1 MRAPT
6 RDYSSLKSAVANKYS
21 AQAGGLTA
29 QGIKLNSDNVE
40 IAKKAVD
47 ISQKSIALSKKSLDV
62 TGEYN
67 RKQATVNAINA
78 GVNIV
83 NAGVDLASKIYSIVQ
98 TNQAGKAQSALLAI
112 NQENSRKTKESVLNG
127 TSYIQYNEDGSYS
140 IVIDPEL
147 VQWQQDQ
154 IKAFRDD
161 KKMDDTVR
169 NNAIASLE
177 GMFSETSE
185 SLMSTIAKNAA
196 SEIQNSFNANLL
208 AAQGQDVNLWSY
220 EDLISGKYDD
230 DSLYSAGYSLINSRK
245 DLSDREKESL
255 RTQYR
260 ESVNLERAT
269 NMVSEAARKG
279 GKPKAYEVAEWFRS
293 AYNYDD
299 STITKLINQANTS
312 EAQYINAASSQVAET
327 MTAGLKNGLLPEEIY
342 RTIDAQLEGETE
354 EHKAQIRKAATDAHI
369 AWATAD
375 ITERTKGY
383 DTADIGSLAVML
395 DDIVQNKQLYE
406 GGAEAVYN
414 TAVSN
419 IYKQMETFGD
429 ELAQAAIENIDTVKS
444 MLATLDKQAESL
456 LSSLLSGDENL
467 TGYDVINAIVSQSE
481 SIQRNPEYKALAVEN
496 PELYN
501 ALLDSNVRVNNFVKK
516 VIGSVGVDED
526 LQSALMTAYM
536 QGSNGV
542 WKRMGIKENQNL
554 SVAQITALDNAEK
567 FFAGSLT
574 DLALEARGGKLSP
587 EETLKRVDD
596 LLAVQTSDIYD
607 ALTAGSIT
615 VKGLGKGTTEYSAAI
630 EAFKLFDEHPG
641 SMYYD
646 DSSGKIVWMD
656 KAMETTFNAA
666 ADIVKQSLMDQG
678 AGIVS
683 VRTGERRP
691 DGSVSSVPEAQFLTS
706 SGSYYTVDSESGA
719 IYLTGTNGETTQVGA
734 DGELFND
741 NARLISEHL
750 INIDPEVA
758 ADPDFAQELAYLLN
772 KENYSRWRRERQS
785 QKNDATEKEAESA
798 EVARKSVG
806 DMPEMFVPY
815 SVTSAEDPEKNPEFS
830 ILNPAASNIEEHV
843 TKQTAKLMKE
853 VQQMSVKE
861 MLNSPAFGPRS
872 MLNMTGD
879 VAKLAYTKLWN
890 FINGLDGNPEGL
902 SDEELQEQTR
912 EKNQEFANRNSGQLT
927 STQEAYASEIEAEGY
942 DYNEARQLAPLV
954 DKYRVEEKLSWEEA
968 LKKALKEL
976 GIKER

>member
-78 GVNIV
+78 GVNIL

-112 NQENSRKTKESVLNG
+112 NQENSRKAKESVLNG

-196 SEIQNSFNANLL
+196 TEIQNSFNANLL
-208 AAQGQDVNLWSY
+208 VAQGQDVNLWSY
-220 EDLISGKYDD
+220 EDLISGKHDD

-245 DLSDREKESL
+245 DLSDKEKDTL

-342 RTIDAQLEGETE
+342 SSIDAQLEGETE
-354 EHKAQIRKAATDAHI
+354 EHRALIRKAATDAHI

-406 GGAEAVYN
+406 GGAESVYN

-419 IYKQMETFGD
+419 IYKQMETYGD
-429 ELAQAAIENIDTVKS
+429 EVAQAAVDNIETIKS
-444 MLATLDKQAESL
+444 MLTTLDKQAESL
-456 LSSLLSGDENL
+456 LSSLLSGDEDL

-481 SIQRNPEYKALAVEN
+481 SIQRNPEYKALAIEY

-501 ALLDSNVRVNNFVKK
+501 ALLDSNVRINNFVKK
-516 VIGSVGVDED
+516 VISSVGVDED
-526 LQSALMTAYM
+526 LQSALMKAYV
-536 QGSNGV
+536 QGDNGV
-542 WKRMGIKENQNL
+542 WKRMGIKEKDEL
-554 SVAQITALDNAEK
+554 SVKQISAIHNAEK
-567 FFAGSLT
+567 FFAGSMT
-574 DLALEARGGKLSP
+574 DLALEARGGKLS
-587 EETLKRVDD
+587 TDDVQKRVDD
-596 LLAVQTSDIYD
+596 LLAIQTSDIYE
-607 ALTAGSIT
+607 ALTAGSLT
-615 VKGLGKGTTEYSAAI
+615 VHASGKGTTEYGAAI
-630 EAFKLFDEHPG
+630 EAFKLFNDYPG
-641 SMYYD
+641 AMYYD

-656 KAMETTFNAA
+656 KAMEETFNAA
-666 ADIVKQSLMDQG
+666 ADTVKKSLMDQG

-683 VRTGERRP
+683 VRTVEDRP
-691 DGSVSSVPEAQFLTS
+691 AGSVSSTPVAQFLTS
-706 SGSYYTVDSESGA
+706 SGSYYTVDAASGE
-719 IYLTGTNGETTQVGA
+719 IRLTGTGGETTIVGM
-734 DGELFND
+734 DEVLFND
-741 NARLISEHL
+741 NAREITEMLANL
-750 INIDPEVA
+750 DPEVA
-758 ADPDFAQELAYLLN
+758 GDPELAQEIALLLN
-772 KENYSRWRRERQS
+772 KENYIRWRRERQKS
-785 QKNDATEKEAESA
+785 AAAEQSSGETPA
-798 EVARKSVG
+798 EPPRSVG

-815 SVTSAEDPEKNPEFS
+815 EAVSAEDPDKNPGWS
-830 ILNPAASNIEEHV
+830 IWNPAASNIEEHV
-843 TKQTAKLMKE
+843 SEQTSKLMRE
-853 VQQMSVKE
+853 VQQMSVTE

-879 VAKLAYTKLWN
+879 VAKMAYTKLWN
-890 FINGLDGNPEGL
+890 FINGLDGNPEKL
-902 SDEELQEQTR
+902 SAEELEAQRRQ
-912 EKNQEFANRNSGQLT
+912 KDSEFANRNSGDLT
-927 STQEAYASEIEAEGY
+927 STQAAYVTEIEAEGY
-942 DYNEARQLAPLV
+942 DYSQARQLAPLV
-954 DKYRVEEKLSWEEA
+954 DKYMVEERLSWEEA